1 MASSQ
6 PALSLGIGRP
16 IRPYF
21 LQLKASQL
29 CTFIPSIRTLSICR
43 PEMDRLSDVDFIELI
58 PKLAGFPSLTCVRV
72 FSAHWTDP
80 SAAPVIAC
88 SKAFHDIT
96 ELEIRHTTFRT
107 PHQLIVLLGRFAWL
121 EKVTAHVKFQLSRGR
136 DLDRTTARAAKP
148 TQPESRPVASEMC
161 SLGPV
166 EVHFPLDFRGPGA
179 DHPRARAGPVICELN
194 LASEAL
200 PPPAGFETLTV
211 GLPIESVDRLD
222 DLDLV
227 HFYAAATL
235 ASFWSSESFV
245 RPKGEGLPKPKAFG
259 VGFMKAFR
267 ILPPADDPFRK
278 PSRITCPN
286 YNPLWEYFHKGE
298 AQNTRHF
305 RTYCK
310 GCVNWRPLTL
320 KALFGGATKPRE
332 RKSARK
338 AAQRVMEAEEIL
350 MQQLAEEEEDC
361 IPDDGAIEIDS
372 DEEYRA

>member
-1 MASSQ
+1 MFLRVVLKYCSQ
-6 PALSLGIGRP
+6 GPSRNT
-16 IRPYF
+16 
-21 LQLKASQL
+21 LQRSV
-29 CTFIPSIRTLSICR
+29 S
-43 PEMDRLSDVDFIELI
+43 
-58 PKLAGFPSLTCVRV
+58 
-72 FSAHWTDP
+72 FS
-80 SAAPVIAC
+80 
-88 SKAFHDIT
+88 
-96 ELEIRHTTFRT
+96 
-107 PHQLIVLLGRFAWL
+107 
-121 EKVTAHVKFQLSRGR
+121 
-136 DLDRTTARAAKP
+136 
-148 TQPESRPVASEMC
+148 
-161 SLGPV
+161 
-166 EVHFPLDFRGPGA
+166 
-179 DHPRARAGPVICELN
+179 
-194 LASEAL
+194 
-200 PPPAGFETLTV
+200 
-211 GLPIESVDRLD
+211 
-222 DLDLV
+222 
-227 HFYAAATL
+227 
-235 ASFWSSESFV
+235 V

-305 RTYCK
+305 KTYCK